1 MKIVKAKS
9 AKPLDRKPAGL
20 KNKKNEEKIN
30 SRYVYSK
37 NKKNANKSVRTNFP
51 LSLKTVNVETMYL
64 LDLNCVIK
72 KQQ

>member
-1 MKIVKAKS
+1 MFIAKI
-9 AKPLDRKPAGL
+9 
-20 KNKKNEEKIN
+20 
-30 SRYVYSK
+30 
-37 NKKNANKSVRTNFP
+37 KKNANKSVRTNFP